1 MRIYLIGYMASGK
14 TQIGHILANRLGFSF
29 TDLDSVF
36 EKQFRISVS
45 DFFEKY
51 DEHAFRLLEQ
61 KLLLETKNL
70 DNIVISTGGGTPC
83 FFDNMDFIRQSGISV
98 YLKWDLQ
105 ALLNRIKKAKR
116 KRPLLRAVPPE
127 ELEEWVKAHLAR
139 REAFYLNADLIVP
152 TREEPSEQ
160 LINRIL
166 DGLKVLMPQSK

>member
-29 TDLDSVF
+29 TDLDTVF

-51 DEHAFRLLEQ
+51 DEQAFRLLEQ

-83 FFDNMDFIRQSGISV
+83 FFDNMDFI
-98 YLKWDLQ
+98 
-105 ALLNRIKKAKR
+105 A
-116 KRPLLRAVPPE
+116 
-127 ELEEWVKAHLAR
+127 
-139 REAFYLNADLIVP
+139 
-152 TREEPSEQ
+152 EPHQESQKETTFTE
-160 LINRIL
+160 IWSAGRVRGVGKNT
-166 DGLKVLMPQSK
+166 S